1 MIILI
6 KKVSFRSLLA
16 SVLAACMILSGCN
29 ILFDPQKYLQVSLDA
44 LYKGDVSEYAEM
56 VGISEEQAQQ
66 NYQASCQSELELFA
80 KLYQIDPVSESVKL
94 RIYDLYKQLYSMASY
109 TVGEDVSEDGVC
121 MVELTVKPINFF
133 VDIHPSVEEYV
144 KAFNNNATAGAYNNV
159 SAQEYMDIYA
169 NGLLDLFF
177 SNLSSVGYGD
187 EVYLTVVIDHDT
199 SSNSYSISSDSLV
212 KIADAVI
219 AYPGE

>member
-1 MIILI
+1 MIILK
-6 KKVSFRSLLA
+6 KKVGFRYFLVGILTVCIA
-16 SVLAACMILSGCN
+16 LSGCN
-29 ILFDPQKYLQVSLDA
+29 LFFDSQKYVQASLDA
-44 LYKGDVSEYAEM
+44 LYKGDITEYAEM

-109 TVGEDVSEDGVC
+109 TVGEDVSKDGIC

-133 VDIHPSVEEYV
+133 VDIHHSVEEYV

-159 SAQEYMDIYA
+159 SSQEYIDIYA

-199 SSNSYSISSDSLV
+199 SSNSYSISSDSLIE
-212 KIADAVI
+212 IADAVI